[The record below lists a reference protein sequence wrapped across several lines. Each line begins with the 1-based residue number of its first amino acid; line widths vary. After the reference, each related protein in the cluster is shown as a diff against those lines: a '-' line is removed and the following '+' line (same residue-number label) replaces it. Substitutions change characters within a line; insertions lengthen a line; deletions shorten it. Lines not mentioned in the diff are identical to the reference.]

1 MIDKL
6 AAVKF
11 ILEADTDRIKL
22 YKENNKEIC
31 TWRICAEGKHQLFV
45 GRKYFEA
52 LYRRLT
58 WHDSPFEIRSQQ
70 RFGVMVLPPLVKALS
85 KHAFIVLDV

>member
-1 MIDKL
+1 M
-6 AAVKF
+6 
-11 ILEADTDRIKL
+11 DTDRIKL

-52 LYRRLT
+52 LYRWLT
-58 WHDSPFEIRSQQ
+58 WHDSPLEIRSQQ
-70 RFGVMVLPPLVKALS
+70 RLGVMLLAPLVKALS
-85 KHAFIVLDV
+85 KNAFIVLDV